1 MFVCSTYDERFTVEA
16 FDCGQPTL
24 TTWLTRHAATAQAK
38 RTAQVFV
45 WTEEDHSVV
54 LAYFS
59 LSAHEIVAADL
70 PRRLARGM
78 PERIPAVLLG
88 KLALDRRL
96 HGRGLGGQLLFDA
109 YHRVLAATR
118 TVAARYLVV
127 DAIDDDAAGFYE
139 HYGFLPSPAQPSR
152 RMVRKLSDIQA
163 DVRSTPT

>member
-1 MFVCSTYDERFTVEA
+1 VFVCSTYDERFEVEM

-24 TTWLTRHAATAQAK
+24 NEWLTRHARTAQAK

-45 WTEEDHSVV
+45 WTEEGDTAVV
-54 LAYFS
+54 AYFT

-96 HGRGLGGQLLFDA
+96 HGQGLGGQLLFDA
-109 YHRVLAATR
+109 YQRVLAATR

-127 DAIDDDAAGFYE
+127 DAIDDTAVGFYE
-139 HYGFLPSPAQPSR
+139 HYCLTRSPGEPSMR
-152 RMVRKLSDIQA
+152 LIRKLGDIQA
-163 DVRSTPT
+163 DVDLQ

>member
-1 MFVCSTYDERFTVEA
+1 MFVCATYSEQHSVGA
-16 FDCGQPTL
+16 FDCGQATL
-24 TTWLTRHAATAQAK
+24 NEWLTRYARTAQAK

-45 WTEEDHSVV
+45 WTEEGDGEV
-54 LAYFS
+54 LAYFT

-88 KLALDRRL
+88 KLALDRTL

-109 YHRVLAATR
+109 YQRVLAATR

-127 DAIDDDAAGFYE
+127 DAVDDAAVGFYE
-139 HYGFLPSPAQPSR
+139 HYGFTRAPGGMSMRLVR
-152 RMVRKLSDIQA
+152 RVKDIHA
-163 DVRSTPT
+163 DIETH

>member
-1 MFVCSTYDERFTVEA
+1 MFVCATYGEQHAVGG
-16 FDCGQPTL
+16 FDCGQATL
-24 TTWLTRHAATAQAK
+24 NEWLTRHAKIAQAK

-45 WTEEDHSVV
+45 WTEEGSDEV
-54 LAYFS
+54 LAYFT

-88 KLALDRRL
+88 KLALDRTL

-109 YHRVLAATR
+109 YRRVLWATQ

-127 DAIDDDAAGFYE
+127 DAADDTAVDFYE
-139 HYGFLPSPAQPSR
+139 HYGFNRAAVEVSMRLVR
-152 RMVRKLSDIQA
+152 RIKDIQA
-163 DVRSTPT
+163 DLDTE